1 MRVWV
6 FGTPQFLDSRTKIYL
21 ENSTWITCVIK
32 PLSVETPLPRHKESV
47 IKMHVLDYNEEKH
60 NETLI
65 QQGAK
70 DARTDMIN
78 EIKEL
83 QMQGIGADEILQRL
97 VSEEIKT
104 D

>member
-1 MRVWV
+1 
-6 FGTPQFLDSRTKIYL
+6 
-21 ENSTWITCVIK
+21 
-32 PLSVETPLPRHKESV
+32 
-47 IKMHVLDYNEEKH
+47 MHVLDYNEEKH
-60 NETLI
+60 NESLI

-97 VSEEIKT
+97 VSEGIKT